1 MLLQKKASSYLYSTI
16 NIKKNDAIK
25 LEYGEVIVVEKRQ
38 TDNCLVA
45 KLKKNPNFVI
55 YIPNYYKYLL

>member
-16 NIKKNDAIK
+16 NIKKNDSIK
-25 LEYGEVIVVEKRQ
+25 LEYGEFIVVEKRKR
-38 TDNCLVA
+38 DNCLIA
-45 KLKKNPNFVI
+45 KLKTNPNFVI